1 MRVRDGYRLGVTAG
15 LMLACVASVGCLGGN
30 HHQNTGPAA
39 PAMFAAPAAVPSELS
54 KISLPPYVV
63 EPPDILLIEVYTLP
77 QTKGQPAT
85 VISPQPISGQH
96 LVRPDGTVNLGIWG
110 TLPVS
115 GLTTDQI
122 RENVKNFVFN
132 QMKTLPY
139 IKEKGTEVDDPN
151 KLFVVVDVIAYNSKA
166 YYVITDG
173 AGYGEQIYR
182 FPIQGYET
190 VIDALAGINGLP
202 IVGSKQNI
210 WVARRTP
217 HAGQTDQILKVDYV
231 AMTQHGY
238 TPTNYQ
244 ILPGDRIYVKA
255 DHLFAVDGYL
265 QKVITPIERVLGV
278 TLLSSSTYNSVTNR
292 RATANNNGN

>member
-15 LMLACVASVGCLGGN
+15 LMLACVASLGCLGGHP
-30 HHQNTGPAA
+30 HHAPSGPAA
-39 PAMFAAPAAVPSELS
+39 PTFAQPAAVPSELS

-85 VISPQPISGQH
+85 ILSPQPISGQH
-96 LVRPDGTVNLGIWG
+96 LIRPDGTVNLGIWG

-115 GLTTDQI
+115 GLTTEQI
-122 RENVKNFVFN
+122 RDNVRNFVFN
-132 QMKTLPY
+132 QMKSLPF

-182 FPIQGYET
+182 FPIQGHET

-202 IVGSKQNI
+202 LVGSKRDI

-217 HAGQTDQILKVDYV
+217 HPGQPDQIMPVDYV
-231 AMTQHGY
+231 ALTQHGV
-238 TPTNYQ
+238 TQTNYQ

-255 DHLFAVDGYL
+255 EKVFAVDGFL
-265 QKVITPIERVLGV
+265 QKFITPIERVLGV
-278 TLLSSSTYNSVTNR
+278 TLLGSSTYNSITNR
-292 RATANNNGN
+292 GLGANQNR